1 MSDVYHDLLEFSQG
15 ARRVFVDNSG
25 SERGKY
31 YGWLSRILLMIGIDS
46 LDILQDILES
56 HMGTL

>member
-31 YGWLSRILLMIGIDS
+31 YGWLSRILLMIGIVS
-46 LDILQDILES
+46 LDIL
-56 HMGTL
+56 